1 MIKFEFSALL
11 QSSVSHDPSEIIR
24 IWWFAAKETFLLVSV
39 LWKQLCCSI
48 FLCKLWYFQ
57 KCLNRKIK
65 RTAFFLNGF
74 PLWHCKC
81 MLQLLLTCLMCL
93 WWIQVLYSLLKY
105 MKQHGRTLHHFLSHS
120 AVDQPLIHWH
130 QWASLTISI
139 CGFWMGTV
147 DTLLILFPEGCA
159 LLILHSDIV
168 TASTLTH
175 LLFFGVSHPTS
186 AVNATPS
193 MCFITYIF
201 SLLYLNPPTFPPPT
215 HSWTGSDETPV
226 PSHVAIYL
234 LSFNSFSCSKDQ
246 LMLVKTGLC
255 RLFLLWCWYCI
266 SGQCWC
272 FCWLKYPPSEI
283 QWLLCMISYNNVCA
297 VLEKNTNEAVDSNS
311 CFPPYFFQLLP

>member
-1 MIKFEFSALL
+1 MFNVSLMNKSIIFSLKKYETAWQDVTPFSLTL
-11 QSSVSHDPSEIIR
+11 SSWSAADTSEHHSLYQFVVFG
-24 IWWFAAKETFLLVSV
+24 WE
-39 LWKQLCCSI
+39 LWILYS
-48 FLCKLWYFQ
+48 FFSQ
-57 KCLNRKIK
+57 K
-65 RTAFFLNGF
+65 A
-74 PLWHCKC
+74 
-81 MLQLLLTCLMCL
+81 
-93 WWIQVLYSLLKY
+93 VLYS
-105 MKQHGRTLHHFLSHS
+105 F
-120 AVDQPLIHWH
+120 
-130 QWASLTISI
+130 
-139 CGFWMGTV
+139 F
-147 DTLLILFPEGCA
+147 
-159 LLILHSDIV
+159 IV
-168 TASTLTH
+168 TSASTLTH